1 MKTIILG
8 SGYLSDNLKKKITNS
23 YIVSANNILEIRN
36 INKKKKKF
44 NLIVNSFYKS
54 SELYKI
60 DNYSFFFQ
68 KSLIEVC
75 KFLDVIN
82 PRLIEKIIYTSSAAV
97 YNSVSD
103 NFIKKDTFNRKLYSS
118 TKINMENLF
127 SNFSNKHN
135 IPFSIFRIFNM
146 YGPGEKFSIISK
158 IIDSFKL
165 KEKIEIANN
174 GQSIRDFIHIY
185 DVVKLYKILLKQKND
200 NIFDIGTGIG
210 TRILDIVNSIKK
222 IKIKKIVS
230 KIDEITNSIANVNN
244 FKRIKP
250 KFKFI
255 SLQFYLQ
262 HKLKNNFKSQIIQEN
277 YTTKNRL
284 SKNITGSIIY
294 GCGYAG
300 VRLAK
305 SLLSLDPNNVYC
317 FVDDDFSKVGE
328 SKYGKK
334 IISYDNLL
342 HLSRS
347 NSITNIIIAI
357 PSLDQNELKLMYKKL
372 FSLATNISVLPSKK
386 ELINKEITFENITEI
401 DVSNF
406 INRKTFLLNKNIL
419 CKFLN
424 KSILVTGGGGS
435 IGSELC
441 KQILQGKPKK
451 LVVLEHSEFALYK
464 IVKNLDDKNPVV
476 VPILGDVNDLNL
488 LKKLVVKYKFNY
500 VYHAAAY
507 KHVNLL
513 EQNVISGIKNNIF
526 GTVTLLESLK
536 NIKTNLSIISTD
548 KAVQPKSILGY
559 SKRFSEI
566 FCQTCSQDSN
576 YKKLKLSVIRF
587 GNVFGSDGSV
597 IQLFINQLKNNQSIT
612 ITDRRAERYFM
623 SIREACNLVLQSSHL
638 KTYKN
643 SIFVLDMGKPIKI
656 IQILRKIIDFFG
668 YDYNKVNI
676 LEKGLY
682 RGEKL
687 KEKLSHKNLIQTN
700 NNNIMIANDPI
711 YKINKVYKC
720 LNNLRDSVNKYESK
734 NTTKILKDFFK

>member
-1 MKTIILG
+1 
-8 SGYLSDNLKKKITNS
+8 
-23 YIVSANNILEIRN
+23 
-36 INKKKKKF
+36 
-44 NLIVNSFYKS
+44 
-54 SELYKI
+54 
-60 DNYSFFFQ
+60 
-68 KSLIEVC
+68 
-75 KFLDVIN
+75 
-82 PRLIEKIIYTSSAAV
+82 
-97 YNSVSD
+97 
-103 NFIKKDTFNRKLYSS
+103 
-118 TKINMENLF
+118 
-127 SNFSNKHN
+127 
-135 IPFSIFRIFNM
+135 
-146 YGPGEKFSIISK
+146 
-158 IIDSFKL
+158 
-165 KEKIEIANN
+165 
-174 GQSIRDFIHIY
+174 
-185 DVVKLYKILLKQKND
+185 
-200 NIFDIGTGIG
+200 
-210 TRILDIVNSIKK
+210 
-222 IKIKKIVS
+222 
-230 KIDEITNSIANVNN
+230 
-244 FKRIKP
+244 
-250 KFKFI
+250 
-255 SLQFYLQ
+255 
-262 HKLKNNFKSQIIQEN
+262 
-277 YTTKNRL
+277 
-284 SKNITGSIIY
+284 
-294 GCGYAG
+294 
-300 VRLAK
+300 
-305 SLLSLDPNNVYC
+305 
-317 FVDDDFSKVGE
+317 
-328 SKYGKK
+328 
-334 IISYDNLL
+334 
-342 HLSRS
+342 
-347 NSITNIIIAI
+347 
-357 PSLDQNELKLMYKKL
+357 
-372 FSLATNISVLPSKK
+372 
-386 ELINKEITFENITEI
+386 
-401 DVSNF
+401 
-406 INRKTFLLNKNIL
+406 
-419 CKFLN
+419 
-424 KSILVTGGGGS
+424 
-435 IGSELC
+435 
-441 KQILQGKPKK
+441 
-451 LVVLEHSEFALYK
+451 
-464 IVKNLDDKNPVV
+464 VV
-476 VPILGDVNDLNL
+476 VPILGDVNDINL

-720 LNNLRDSVNKYESK
+720 LNNLRDSVNKYEPK

>member
-68 KSLIEVC
+68 KSLVEVC

-103 NFIKKDTFNRKLYSS
+103 NFIKKDSFNRKLYSS

-135 IPFSIFRIFNM
+135 IPFSILRIFNM

-174 GQSIRDFIHIY
+174 GHSIRDFIHIY

-720 LNNLRDSVNKYESK
+720 LNNLRDSVNKYEST